1 MTQTP
6 FQPQPLPQPA
16 DLRATLANFATGVA
30 VITTTTPDGQPHGM
44 TVNSFNAVS
53 LDPPLVLWSLALSA
67 GSLPVWRAAQGF
79 AVNILSQDQ
88 GDLCRLFASRAE
100 DRFARV
106 DWHQGLDGL
115 PVLDGAVATL
125 QCRYWARYPG
135 GDHEIMV
142 GQVLACA
149 RNDRVP
155 LVYCQ
160 GKLGGLRVA

>member
-1 MTQTP
+1 MTQT
-6 FQPQPLPQPA
+6 QSAPQPVPGPA
-16 DLRATLANFATGVA
+16 ELRATLASFATGVA
-30 VITTTTPDGQPHGM
+30 VITTTTEDGAPHGM

-53 LDPPLVLWSLALSA
+53 LDPALVLWSLALSA
-67 GSLPVWRAAQGF
+67 GSLPIWRAARGF
-79 AVNILSQDQ
+79 AVNILAQDQ
-88 GDLCRLFASRAE
+88 SDLCRLFSSRIE
-100 DRFARV
+100 DRFSQV
-106 DWHQGLDGL
+106 DWHRGLDGL

-142 GQVLACA
+142 GHVLACA
-149 RNDRVP
+149 RNDQVP